1 MMQFKAMI
9 MDQKSMERSIT
20 RISHEIIEKN
30 KGVADVVLVGI
41 QTRGVP
47 LAHRIAERIA
57 VIEGVRLP
65 VGELDMTRYRD
76 DLDLTKT
83 APEGKPTRIPFAID
97 DRVVVLL
104 DDVIYTGRTVR
115 GAMEALFRMGRPR
128 MIQLGVMVDRGHRE
142 LPIRADFVGKNV
154 PTSRLETVKVRY
166 TELDGSEDVTIH
178 EKLKSGNL

>member
-1 MMQFKAMI
+1 MQYKAMI

-30 KGVADVVLVGI
+30 KGIGDVVLVGI

-47 LAHRIAERIA
+47 LARRIAQRIQA
-57 VIEGVRLP
+57 IEGVDLP
-65 VGELDMTRYRD
+65 VGELDMTLYRD
-76 DLDLTKT
+76 DLHSDPSKYQS
-83 APEGKPTRIPFAID
+83 KTRIPFEID
-97 DRVVVLL
+97 ARIVVLL

-154 PTSRLETVKVRY
+154 PTSRLEVVKVRY
-166 TELDGSEDVTIH
+166 AELDGFEDVAIYD
-178 EKLKSGNL
+178 KQKSGNP